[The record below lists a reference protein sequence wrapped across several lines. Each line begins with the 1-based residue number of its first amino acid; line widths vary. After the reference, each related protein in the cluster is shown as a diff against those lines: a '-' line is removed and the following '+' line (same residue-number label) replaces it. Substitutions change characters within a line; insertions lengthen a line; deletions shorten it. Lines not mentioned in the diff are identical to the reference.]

1 MQWITPPWWSQILP
15 LSLSFNNLFTMCLG
29 GSLSLSHWSLL
40 IVFDVQIVFHEI
52 WGVLGHYVFTYSI
65 LSLLSFCDSNC
76 MHVCMSDGVSWVSA
90 HFYSFILLSVP
101 HTGNLNW
108 PVFLLFNSFFHYLRL
123 AVEFLQGIFISIIV
137 LFNYRIS
144 IWLFL
149 IISLYSYSLFGET
162 LLILSFSSLDVGFF
176 PSSLNIAAN

>member
-1 MQWITPPWWSQILP
+1 MKSQLLILLRILCMQWITPPWWSQILP

-29 GSLSLSHWSLL
+29 GSLSLSYWSLL

-52 WGVLGHYVFTYSI
+52 WVVFGHYVFTYSI
-65 LSLLSFCDSNC
+65 LFLLSFCDTNC

-108 PVFLLFNSFFHYLRL
+108 PVFLLILSLTTSNLLLNSSS
-123 AVEFLQGIFISIIV
+123 EFSFQL
-137 LFNYRIS
+137 
-144 IWLFL
+144 
-149 IISLYSYSLFGET
+149 LYFSTTGFLFG
-162 LLILSFSSLDVGFF
+162 SF
-176 PSSLNIAAN
+176 

>member
-1 MQWITPPWWSQILP
+1 MKSQLLILLRILCMQWITPPWWSQILP

-76 MHVCMSDGVSWVSA
+76 MHVCMSDGISWVSA
-90 HFYSFILLSVP
+90 HFYSFILLRIYLPMGYGFDSLVGKISWRRKWQPTPIFLPGKP
-101 HTGNLNW
+101 HRQ
-108 PVFLLFNSFFHYLRL
+108 V
-123 AVEFLQGIFISIIV
+123 
-137 LFNYRIS
+137 
-144 IWLFL
+144 
-149 IISLYSYSLFGET
+149 SL
-162 LLILSFSSLDVGFF
+162 VGGS
-176 PSSLNIAAN
+176 PWVTA

>member
-1 MQWITPPWWSQILP
+1 MQWITPPWWFQILP

-29 GSLSLSHWSLL
+29 GSLSLSYWSLL

-52 WGVLGHYVFTYSI
+52 WVVFGHYVFTYSI
-65 LSLLSFCDSNC
+65 LFLLSFCDTNC

-108 PVFLLFNSFFHYLRL
+108 PVFLLILSLTTSNLLLNSSS
-123 AVEFLQGIFISIIV
+123 EFSFQL
-137 LFNYRIS
+137 
-144 IWLFL
+144 
-149 IISLYSYSLFGET
+149 LYFSTTGFLFG
-162 LLILSFSSLDVGFF
+162 SF
-176 PSSLNIAAN
+176 

>member
-1 MQWITPPWWSQILP
+1 M
-15 LSLSFNNLFTMCLG
+15 NLFFSPPPPPNSLFVFTFQQFNYDVSSH
-29 GSLSLSHWSLL
+29 GSLSLFYWSWL

-52 WGVLGHYVFTYSI
+52 WGVFGHYVFTYSI
-65 LSLLSFCDSNC
+65 LSLLSFCDTHC

-108 PVFLLFNSFFHYLRL
+108 PVFLFFNSFFDYLKL
-123 AVEFLQGIFISIIV
+123 AVEFLQWIFISIIV
-137 LFNYRIS
+137 LFNHRIS

-149 IISLYSYSLFGET
+149 IISLYSYSFWWDIA
-162 LLILSFSSLDVGFF
+162 LIL
-176 PSSLNIAAN
+176 

>member
-1 MQWITPPWWSQILP
+1 MKSQLLILLRILCMQWITPPWWFQILP

-29 GSLSLSHWSLL
+29 GSLSLSYWSLL

-52 WGVLGHYVFTYSI
+52 WVVFGHYVFTYSI
-65 LSLLSFCDSNC
+65 LFLLSFCDTNC

-108 PVFLLFNSFFHYLRL
+108 PVFLLILSLTTSNLLLNSSS
-123 AVEFLQGIFISIIV
+123 EFSFQL
-137 LFNYRIS
+137 
-144 IWLFL
+144 
-149 IISLYSYSLFGET
+149 LYFSTTGFLFG
-162 LLILSFSSLDVGFF
+162 SF
-176 PSSLNIAAN
+176 

>member
-1 MQWITPPWWSQILP
+1 MKSQLLILLRILCMQWITPPWWSQILP

-29 GSLSLSHWSLL
+29 GSLNLSYWSLL

-52 WGVLGHYVFTYSI
+52 WVVFGHYVFTYSI
-65 LSLLSFCDSNC
+65 LFLLSFCDTNC

-108 PVFLLFNSFFHYLRL
+108 PVFLLILSLTTSNLLLNSSS
-123 AVEFLQGIFISIIV
+123 EFSFQL
-137 LFNYRIS
+137 
-144 IWLFL
+144 
-149 IISLYSYSLFGET
+149 LYFSTTGFLFG
-162 LLILSFSSLDVGFF
+162 SF
-176 PSSLNIAAN
+176 

>member
-1 MQWITPPWWSQILP
+1 MKNQLLLLLRILCMQWITPPWWSQILP

-40 IVFDVQIVFHEI
+40 VVFDVQIVFHEI

-65 LSLLSFCDSNC
+65 LSLLSFCDTNC

-90 HFYSFILLSVP
+90 HFYAFIFLSVP

-108 PVFLLFNSFFHYLRL
+108 PVFLLFSSFFHYLRL
-123 AVEFLQGIFISIIV
+123 AVEFLREFSFR
-137 LFNYRIS
+137 L
-144 IWLFL
+144 
-149 IISLYSYSLFGET
+149 LYFSTTGFLFG
-162 LLILSFSSLDVGFF
+162 SFK
-176 PSSLNIAAN
+176 

>member
-1 MQWITPPWWSQILP
+1 MKSQLLILLRILCMQWITPPWWSQILP

-29 GSLSLSHWSLL
+29 GSLSLSYWSLL

-52 WGVLGHYVFTYSI
+52 WVVFGHYVFTYSI
-65 LSLLSFCDSNC
+65 LFLLSFCDTNC

-108 PVFLLFNSFFHYLRL
+108 PVFLLILSMTTSNLLLNSSS
-123 AVEFLQGIFISIIV
+123 EFSFQL
-137 LFNYRIS
+137 
-144 IWLFL
+144 
-149 IISLYSYSLFGET
+149 LYFSTTGFLFG
-162 LLILSFSSLDVGFF
+162 SF
-176 PSSLNIAAN
+176 